1 MDGST
6 AGVDEVAEPV
16 SKQREVVILKRVSKV
31 SSSCNA
37 TYTALYDTTKIYS

>member
-16 SKQREVVILKRVSKV
+16 SKQREVVILKRNIEKSIQ
-31 SSSCNA
+31 S
-37 TYTALYDTTKIYS
+37 I

>member
-16 SKQREVVILKRVSKV
+16 SKQREEVILKRVSKV
-31 SSSCNA
+31 SVSLKLLQRNLHRA
-37 TYTALYDTTKIYS
+37 Q